1 MHVDVCPA
9 CRSRYETSPNHST
22 VARLKLLTMRERQ
35 LLPYI
40 LEGHSNTELA
50 DHAGIA
56 KATAKIHRYH
66 IYKKM
71 NADSLMALM
80 KLFDI
85 GPRSPLL
92 DNLLSTTAPK
102 KT

>member
-1 MHVDVCPA
+1 MK
-9 CRSRYETSPNHST
+9 S
-22 VARLKLLTMRERQ
+22 LTMRERE

-40 LEGHSNTELA
+40 LEGCSNIELA
-50 DHAGIA
+50 DLAGIA

-71 NADSLMALM
+71 NADSLMTLM

-92 DNLLSTTAPK
+92 DNLLSTSAPK
-102 KT
+102 NI